1 MTQRAHKKYPM
12 YKNSGIKW
20 LGEIPEAWEI
30 RRLRFVSDSNPTPS
44 EVRGLSGDLEV
55 SFVPMDAVGERGGL
69 SLDTK
74 KHLAD
79 VTAGYTY
86 FRDGDVLI
94 AKITPCFENGKG
106 ALAGGLTNGI
116 AFGTTE
122 LHVLRAHGSLDRQFA
137 FYVTLSDS
145 FRRLGEADMYGAG
158 GQKRISES
166 FVRNFP
172 LALPSST
179 EQRAI
184 AAFLDRETARIDAL
198 VAKKE
203 RLIALLQERRTAL
216 ITHAVTK
223 GLDPAVPMKDSS
235 VKWMGDIPA
244 HWDVTRLRRELNW
257 IEQGWSPEC
266 ENRVAEEN
274 EWGVLKAGCVNR
286 GEFIESEHKALP
298 ASHSAIPDLEIR
310 EGDLLMSR
318 ASGSRELVGSVAVV
332 PACRSRLLLCDKIFR
347 LHVNEVR
354 VNTNFVAYALSSR
367 MARSQ
372 IEGVLS
378 GGSGLANNIAQGV
391 VKDLTLALP
400 PRMEQQLIANFL
412 DAITASVNSQI
423 GRIREAITG
432 LYELRAALISAA
444 VTGKIDVRDQYVTPD
459 ASDAAG

>member
-1 MTQRAHKKYPM
+1 MSGIVYNPYPM
-12 YKNSGIKW
+12 YTESGVDW
-20 LGEIPEAWEI
+20 LGEIPAHWEVQ
-30 RRLRFVSDSNPTPS
+30 RL
-44 EVRGLSGDLEV
+44 
-55 SFVPMDAVGERGGL
+55 
-69 SLDTK
+69 
-74 KHLAD
+74 KHLGSMQAGSAITSEQIEPIGD
-79 VTAGYTY
+79 YPVFGGNGIRGFSDGYTH
-86 FRDGDVLI
+86 DGSFPLI
-94 AKITPCFENGKG
+94 GRQG
-106 ALAGGLTNGI
+106 ALCGCVTL
-116 AFGTTE
+116 AFGRFWASE
-122 LHVLRAHGSLDRQFA
+122 HAIVFRPRMQADPNWMAAVL
-137 FYVTLSDS
+137 
-145 FRRLGEADMYGAG
+145 
-158 GQKRISES
+158 
-166 FVRNFP
+166 
-172 LALPSST
+172 LAMDLNQYSVSAAQPGLAVDNIGVLQAAVPT
-179 EQRAI
+179 IAEQHAI
-184 AAFLDRETARIDAL
+184 IAFLDRETARIDAL

-216 ITHAVTK
+216 ITRAVTK